1 MSFFPSLTQD
11 NDLLALW
18 HRHNR
23 GLEPL
28 LAYHDAILRG
38 PSELSEGERELIAA
52 YVSAL
57 NGCRFCFAAHRA
69 HAIAWHID
77 PEVFSEMAVDPAHA
91 SLPARLAPVLAYVE
105 KLTLRPHDVDTA
117 DAEAV
122 LAAGYGEPGLYD
134 IISVTALFN
143 FMNRMV
149 EGSGIKQPY
158 PGGQPSAK
166 AKRKIR
172 YSDHWKAVEAAEQ
185 SNVSRK

>member
-1 MSFFPSLTQD
+1 MSFFPSLPQD

-18 HRHNR
+18 QRHNR

-28 LAYHDAILRG
+28 LAYHDAVLRG

-52 YVSAL
+52 HVSAL

-69 HAIAWHID
+69 HAIAWHIS
-77 PEVFSEMAVDPAHA
+77 PEVFSETAVDPTHP
-91 SLPARLAPVLAYVE
+91 SLSAKLAPVLAYVE
-105 KLTLRPHDVDTA
+105 KLTLDPHAIEAA
-117 DAEAV
+117 DADAV
-122 LAAGYGEPGLYD
+122 LEAGYGEAGLYD

-149 EGSGIKQPY
+149 EGSGIKEPY
-158 PGGQPSAK
+158 PGRQPSAE

-172 YSDHWKAVEAAEQ
+172 YSDHWKAVEAAGQ
-185 SNVSRK
+185 SRPQP

>member
-1 MSFFPSLTQD
+1 MSFFPSLPQD

-18 HRHNR
+18 KRHNR

-38 PSELSEGERELIAA
+38 PSQLSEGERELIAA

-69 HAIAWHID
+69 HAIAWEIA
-77 PEVFSEMAVDPAHA
+77 PEVFTEMAVDPGHP
-91 SLPARLAPVLAYVE
+91 SLPAKLGPVLAYVE
-105 KLTLRPHDVDTA
+105 KLTRTPHAVEAA

-122 LAAGYGEPGLYD
+122 LAAGYGEAGLYD

-149 EGSGIKQPY
+149 EGSGIKQPF
-158 PGGQPSAK
+158 PGPQPSPE

-172 YSDHWKAVEAAEQ
+172 YSDHWKAVAAATRQKEE
-185 SNVSRK
+185 S